1 MNSLGKLFF
10 FLSSNS
16 PAFVIW
22 GIFQYE
28 CNKSVFIILLIISCL
43 SYLGMFLLFFLSK
56 KRQPKEL
63 FDVKIENNVN
73 SKMME
78 YMVSYILPF
87 ISLDSINSIETT
99 VALCVY
105 YFVLFGVYIKSDI
118 FYINPILNI
127 VGFNIFKITYKE
139 DKIEKNAFVITKNN
153 SYEIHSNRKFSIL
166 EKNIFIYERK

>member
-1 MNSLGKLFF
+1 MSVLGKLFF

-16 PAFVIW
+16 PAFLIW
-22 GIFQYE
+22 GIFQFE
-28 CNKSVFIILLIISCL
+28 SNTPISIILLIISFI
-43 SYLGMFLLFFLSK
+43 SYIGMFFLFFLSK
-56 KRQPKEL
+56 KRQSKEL
-63 FDVKIENNVN
+63 FNVKVESNVN

-87 ISLDSINSIETT
+87 ISLDSVNSIETSM
-99 VALCVY
+99 ALCVY
-105 YFVLFGVYIKSDI
+105 YFVLFGVYLKSDI

-139 DKIEKNAFVITKNN
+139 DQIEKNAFVITKNN
-153 SYEIHSNRKFSIL
+153 SYEIKSNVIFSIL